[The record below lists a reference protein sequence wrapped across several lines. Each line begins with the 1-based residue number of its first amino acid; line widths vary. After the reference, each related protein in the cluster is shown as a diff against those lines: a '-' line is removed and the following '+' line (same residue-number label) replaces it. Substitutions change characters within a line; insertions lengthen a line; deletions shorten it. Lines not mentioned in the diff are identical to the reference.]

1 MQFPLESK
9 KHEGNTVATKIHAVF
24 FRQISQPFGRA
35 VTVWQVGSGD
45 EDRAA
50 KSGYR
55 KRFAQMLGFVT
66 GWKLFKNYTN

>member
-1 MQFPLESK
+1 MRAILLQP
-9 KHEGNTVATKIHAVF
+9 KIHAVF